1 MQSRAKDKEWG
12 VKSIKQRR
20 SDEHGNIEFLVEW
33 DGDWMS
39 TWEPQEV
46 LGNAQVAINGP
57 FLRTGSGGNP
67 AHRPRRTRQEKSRHH
82 GASKRHGNWPNFKK
96 LKVFSLNSAEVVEN

>member
-1 MQSRAKDKEWG
+1 MCLQKQRMQSRAEDKEWG

-33 DGDWMS
+33 DGDWMN

-46 LGNAQVAINGP
+46 LGNAQVAINE

-67 AHRPRRTRQEKSRHH
+67 APRPRRTRRNE
-82 GASKRHGNWPNFKK
+82 
-96 LKVFSLNSAEVVEN
+96 E